1 MKKPSEM
8 PREIDLFFFR
18 EGEVPMWEESPNGGI
33 WIIKIKKEDNV
44 NKMWESLLLS
54 LISNP
59 YPFNP
64 FLQVSN
70 SRSPV

>member
-1 MKKPSEM
+1 MYMKKPSEM

-54 LISNP
+54 LISM
-59 YPFNP
+59 
-64 FLQVSN
+64 L
-70 SRSPV
+70 RSILIFSF